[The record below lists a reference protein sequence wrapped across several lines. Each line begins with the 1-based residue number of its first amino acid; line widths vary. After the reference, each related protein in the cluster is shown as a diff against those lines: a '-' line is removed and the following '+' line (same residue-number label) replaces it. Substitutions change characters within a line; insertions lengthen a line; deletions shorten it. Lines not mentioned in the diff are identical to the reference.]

1 MDRIDK
7 VICNQLGYTRKETK
21 RILHKK
27 RVEVNGNIIVDSD
40 YKVDIEKDKIT
51 IDNKPLEV
59 KEYVYLI
66 LNKPKGYVSA
76 TKDNKDK
83 TVLELVPE
91 EYLHRDL
98 FPAGRLD
105 KDTTGLMIITDDGV
119 FAHEILSPKKH
130 IKKSYLVVIDNKIT
144 EKMVKDFSKGI
155 ELKEGLTKPAELK
168 ILESNTGIVTL
179 TEGKYHQI
187 KRMFLKEGSKVIEL
201 KRICMGNLCLP
212 EDLTEGEIRELT
224 KEELSQIKLK

>member
-7 VICNQLGYTRKETK
+7 IIYRQAGYTRKEVK

-27 RVEVNGNIIVDSD
+27 RVEVNNQVIVDSD

-51 IDNKPLEV
+51 IDKEELQI

-76 TKDNKDK
+76 TKDNKDS

-91 EYLHRDL
+91 EYRHRDL

-105 KDTTGLMIITDDGV
+105 KDTTGLMLITDDGK

-130 IKKSYLVVIDNKIT
+130 VKKSYLVTIDQ
-144 EKMVKDFSKGI
+144 KMNDNMIEHFKKGI
-155 ELKEGLTKPAELK
+155 LLKEGITKPAELE
-168 ILESNTGIVTL
+168 IIDEHTGIITL

-187 KRMFLKEGSKVIEL
+187 KRMFLKENSVVTDL
-201 KRICMGNLCLP
+201 KRIKMGNLSLP
-212 EDLTEGEIRELT
+212 KDIEEGFCRECTEQEFKLI
-224 KEELSQIKLK
+224 KE

>member
-7 VICNQLGYTRKETK
+7 IICNQTGYTRKEVK

-27 RVEVNGNIIVDSD
+27 RVEVNGQVIVDSD
-40 YKVDIEKDKIT
+40 YKVDLGKDRIT
-51 IDNKPLEV
+51 IDHEELQI
-59 KEYVYLI
+59 KEYVYFI

-76 TKDNKDK
+76 TKDNKDI

-91 EYLHRDL
+91 EYRHRDL

-105 KDTTGLMIITDDGV
+105 KDTTGLMLITDDGK

-130 IKKSYLVVIDNKIT
+130 VKKSYLVTIDQMMT
-144 EKMVKDFSKGI
+144 QDMVDHFKKGI
-155 ELKEGLTKPAELK
+155 FLKEGLTKPAELE
-168 ILESNTGIVTL
+168 IIDEHTGIITL

-187 KRMFLKEGSKVIEL
+187 KRMFLKEDSVVLEL
-201 KRICMGNLCLP
+201 RRIKMGNLSLP
-212 EDLTEGEIRELT
+212 KDLEEGNCRECT
-224 KEELSQIKLK
+224 KEELKLIKE

>member
-105 KDTTGLMIITDDGV
+105 KDTTGLMLITDDGV

>member
-21 RILHKK
+21 RLLHKK
-27 RVEVNGNIIVDSD
+27 RVEVNGNIVVDSD
-40 YKVDIEKDKIT
+40 YKVDIEKDDIK
-51 IDNKPLEV
+51 IDNQKLEI
-59 KEYVYLI
+59 KEYVYLV

-91 EYLHRDL
+91 EYRHRDL

-105 KDTTGLMIITDDGV
+105 KDTTGLMLITDDGV

-130 IKKSYLVVIDNKIT
+130 VQKTYLVTIDIPLT
-144 EKMVKDFSKGI
+144 KDMQDGFLKGV
-155 ELKEGLTKPAELK
+155 ELKDGVCKASSLE
-168 ILESNTGIVTL
+168 ILDTYQGKVIL
-179 TEGKYHQI
+179 TEGRYHQI
-187 KRMFLKEGSKVIEL
+187 KRMFGMYQAKVLEL
-201 KRICMGNLCLP
+201 KRLGMGNYFLP
-212 EDLTEGEIRELT
+212 KDLPEGEIRELT
-224 KEELSQIKLK
+224 KEELSKIKMK

>member
-7 VICNQLGYTRKETK
+7 VICNQLGFTRKEVK

-27 RVEVNGNIIVDSD
+27 RVEVNGQIIVDSD
-40 YKVDIEKDKIT
+40 YKVDLEKDNIKVDNQKIE
-51 IDNKPLEV
+51 I
-59 KEYVYLI
+59 KEYVYLV

-91 EYLHRDL
+91 KYLHRDL

-105 KDTTGLMIITDDGV
+105 KDTTGLMLITDDGV

-130 IKKSYLVVIDNKIT
+130 VPKTYLVEIDIP
-144 EKMVKDFSKGI
+144 
-155 ELKEGLTKPAELK
+155 LTKEMQEGFQRGVVLK
-168 ILESNTGIVTL
+168 DGVCKASSLEIIDTYQAKVTL
-179 TEGKYHQI
+179 TEGRYHQI
-187 KRMFLKEGSKVIEL
+187 KRMFGAYQAKVLEL
-201 KRICMGNLCLP
+201 KRLSMGKFTLP
-212 EDLTEGEIRELT
+212 IDLNEGEIRELT
-224 KEELSQIKLK
+224 KEELSLIKER